1 MDNYIILSALWLGIL
16 TSISP
21 CPLAANISAISFIG
35 RFVGNG
41 RNVLISGLLYI
52 LGRTVVYIL
61 IGGLITAGLLGSSL
75 ISLFLQKYLN
85 EILGPLLIL
94 LGMIL
99 IGMIESTFTLNIEA
113 NDKFQNKIQKK
124 GMLFSFPLGIV
135 LALSFCP
142 VSAGLFFGALIP
154 LAVKTNSYFVIP
166 AVYGVGTALPVIFFA
181 FIIAFGSKLL
191 GKAFHCL
198 TKIELWFRYT
208 AGIIFIIAGIYYT
221 LIYIYALW

>member
-1 MDNYIILSALWLGIL
+1 MDNYIVLTALWLGII

-35 RFVGNG
+35 RFVGND
-41 RNVLISGLLYI
+41 RSVLISGLLYI
-52 LGRTVVYIL
+52 LGRTIVYIL
-61 IGGLITAGLLGSSL
+61 IGTLIIGGLLSSSQL
-75 ISLFLQKYLN
+75 SLFFQKYLN

-99 IGMIESTFTLNIEA
+99 LGMIGDAFSLNVGG
-113 NDKFQNKIQKK
+113 NDKLQSKIQEK

-154 LAVKTNSYFVIP
+154 LAIKVNSYVLVPTI
-166 AVYGVGTALPVIFFA
+166 YGIGTALPVILFA
-181 FIIAFGSKLL
+181 FLIAFGSEIL
-191 GKAFHCL
+191 GKAFNCL
-198 TKIELWFRYT
+198 TKIELCFRYT
-208 AGIIFIIAGIYYT
+208 AGVIFIITGIYYCFKF
-221 LIYIYALW
+221 IYRII